1 MRSAFDILGGSSMR
15 LEIIVAALV
24 GSAVV
29 FTGGAHA
36 PYGGVPDVAPAFAQD
51 GKAAQPKGVTS
62 RGLVGST
69 GPIAA
74 VAAGV
79 PAALTGQI
87 VELTPGGQTGR
98 QRNLVPSFLYVI
110 EGTLVIDTDGGVESA
125 LVTTALASL
134 DAPLR
139 LPAASATSAATSWTE
154 TKLIGLRPRNARA
167 K

>member
-1 MRSAFDILGGSSMR
+1 MR

-36 PYGGVPDVAPAFAQD
+36 PYGGVPGVAPAFAQD

-79 PAALTGQI
+79 PAALTGQM
-87 VELTPGGQTGR
+87 VELAPGGQTGR

-110 EGTLVIDTDGGVESA
+110 EGTLVIDTDGGPIGVSGVQYHGEGQSYA
-125 LVTTALASL
+125 GPPNLWYNVMNTGQ
-134 DAPLR
+134 APARYL
-139 LPAASATSAATSWTE
+139 LLFVAAP
-154 TKLIGLRPRNARA
+154 GA
-167 K
+167 KTMEQFKPDD